1 MEMPTHLPFILLL
14 SSANP
19 RTEWWKTHSKNLFTI
34 SDGAL
39 IVFASCVESAS
50 HQPSVIICWAIMS
63 CSRSLFSHP
72 FPDHVIDLAGS
83 SLTFLR
89 AAAHLGPR

>member
-1 MEMPTHLPFILLL
+1 MEMPTHLPFPLHL

-19 RTEWWKTHSKNLFTI
+19 RTEWWKTHSKNLFAI
-34 SDGAL
+34 SVGPL
-39 IVFASCVESAS
+39 IVCALCMKSAS
-50 HQPSVIICWAIMS
+50 RQPSAIICWAIMS